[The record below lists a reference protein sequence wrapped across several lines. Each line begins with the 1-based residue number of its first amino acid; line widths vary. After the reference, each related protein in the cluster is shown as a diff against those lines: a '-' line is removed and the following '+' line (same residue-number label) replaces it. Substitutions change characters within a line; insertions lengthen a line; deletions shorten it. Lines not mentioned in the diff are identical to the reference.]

1 MASKLESDRGDTL
14 DWDRKWL
21 VDCNTGITQVV
32 LLDWSNN
39 TIAIDM
45 KMDES
50 VLVEKLS
57 FKMLGLTFVS
67 KLDWDSYFISVTLIC
82 FMSLL
87 CITTNLPYGR
97 SWYTVFMSGL
107 GLLVATRNFLISY
120 KNRYAGLLVLSLLPL
135 LNLLLYLRNVGSL
148 SLFYRYYSGR
158 CSSELVV
165 VVPLP
170 SREVYSIFW

>member
-97 SWYTVFMSGL
+97 
-107 GLLVATRNFLISY
+107 
-120 KNRYAGLLVLSLLPL
+120 
-135 LNLLLYLRNVGSL
+135 
-148 SLFYRYYSGR
+148 
-158 CSSELVV
+158 
-165 VVPLP
+165 
-170 SREVYSIFW
+170 